1 MIARDYLIIGAGAAG
16 LGAAEGIRQHDRRG
30 KVTLIG
36 NEGHAPYHR
45 PGLSKSFLRAKDEPT
60 ALAEGRLRPAE
71 WYAGE
76 NVELRLG
83 VFVTQFNLER
93 RLAVLSTGQT
103 IEFNKALLATGSRPV
118 RPQVAGYN
126 LGNVLYLR
134 TLADALALREMA
146 ATEKEIVVC
155 GGGLVA
161 LEAAAALRVG
171 GGKGRKITVLA
182 REATLWAN
190 YLDAETSAWLAARF
204 RAEGVTLHL
213 GEHLNGFEG
222 KTTLRNVQTK
232 SGVRLPAG
240 LALVACGVEMNLEL
254 VRNTPLSSPKG
265 TPVSEL
271 LETDEK
277 GIYAAGDIAL
287 FPDKIFGGARR
298 VDHWDSSRAQGL
310 LAGANM
316 TGKKRQRYECIPDWG
331 SEVFGMGLRFIGDFA
346 TSPTR
351 TELEG
356 TREGKEPSFILRHY
370 FGDRLRAAVLVN
382 RPDEEEAETI
392 KRTIRAAHTPGTKG

>member
-1 MIARDYLIIGAGAAG
+1 MIARDYLIVGAGAAG
-16 LGAAEGIRQHDRRG
+16 LAAAEGIRQHDRRG

-45 PGLSKSFLRAKDEPT
+45 PGLSKGFLRTKDEPA
-60 ALAEGRLRPAE
+60 ALLESPMHPPG
-71 WYAGE
+71 WYADE
-76 NVELRLG
+76 HVELRLG

-103 IEFNKALLATGSRPV
+103 IEFNKALLATGSRPL
-118 RPQVAGYN
+118 RPQVAGHN

-155 GGGLVA
+155 GGGLIA
-161 LEAAAALRVG
+161 LEAAASLRAG
-171 GGKGRKITVLA
+171 GGKARKVSLLA
-182 REATLWAN
+182 REPALWST
-190 YLDAETSAWLAARF
+190 YLDADTSTWLAARF

-298 VDHWDSSRAQGL
+298 VDHWESSRAQGL

-316 TGKKRQRYECIPDWG
+316 TGKKRQRYECLPDWN
-331 SEVFGMGLRFIGDFA
+331 SELFGMAIRLIGDFSV
-346 TSPTR
+346 SPTR
-351 TELEG
+351 TEMEG

-370 FGDRLRAAVLVN
+370 FGDRLRSAVLFN
-382 RPDEEEAETI
+382 RPDEEEAEGI
-392 KRTIRAAHTPGTKG
+392 KRTIRTTHGPTVKV

>member
-1 MIARDYLIIGAGAAG
+1 MIARDYLIVGAGAAG
-16 LGAAEGIRQHDRRG
+16 LAAAEGVRQHDRRG

-45 PGLSKSFLRAKDEPT
+45 PALSKGFLRSKDEPA
-60 ALAEGRLRPAE
+60 ALLEGRLRPPE
-71 WYAGE
+71 WYLDE
-76 NVELRLG
+76 NIELRLG

-103 IEFNKALLATGSRPV
+103 IEFNKALLATGSRPHK
-118 RPQVAGYN
+118 PQVAGYN

-146 ATEKEIVVC
+146 VTEKEIVVC

-161 LEAAAALRVG
+161 LEAAASLRVG
-171 GGKGRKITVLA
+171 GGKNRKVALLS
-182 REATLWAN
+182 REPALWSN
-190 YLDAETSAWLAARF
+190 YLDADTSAWLAARF

-287 FPDKIFGGARR
+287 FPDKIYGGARR
-298 VDHWDSSRAQGL
+298 VDHWECSRAQGL

-316 TGKKRQRYECIPDWG
+316 TGKKRQRFEYLPDWR
-331 SEVFGMGLRFIGDFA
+331 SELFGMDIRLIGDFA
-346 TSPTR
+346 SSPTR
-351 TELEG
+351 TEMEG
-356 TREGKEPSFILRHY
+356 IREGKAPSFILRHY
-370 FGDRLRAAVLVN
+370 FGERLRGAVLFN
-382 RPDEEEAETI
+382 RTDEEEAEAI
-392 KRTIRAAHTPGTKG
+392 KRSIRATNGPGTKG

>member
-1 MIARDYLIIGAGAAG
+1 MITRDYLIVGAGAAG
-16 LGAAEGIRQHDRRG
+16 LGAAEGIRRHDRRG

-45 PGLSKSFLRAKDEPT
+45 PGLSKGFLRAKDGAA
-60 ALAEGRLRPAE
+60 ALADGQLRPAE
-71 WYAGE
+71 WYQQE

-118 RPQVAGYN
+118 RPQVAGHN

-155 GGGLVA
+155 GGGLIA
-161 LEAAAALRVG
+161 LEVAAALRAG
-171 GGKGRKITVLA
+171 GGKGRKVTLLA
-182 REATLWAN
+182 RETTLWPT
-190 YLDAETSAWLAARF
+190 YLDADTSAWLAARF

-232 SGVRLPAG
+232 SGVRLAAG

-265 TPVSEL
+265 TPVSEM

-316 TGKKRQRYECIPDWG
+316 TGKKRQRYECLPDWG
-331 SEVFGMGLRFIGDFA
+331 SELFGMAVRFLGDFS

-356 TREGKEPSFILRHY
+356 TREGKEPSFVLRHY
-370 FGDRLRAAVLVN
+370 FGDRLRAAVLFN
-382 RPDEEEAETI
+382 RTDEEEAEAI
-392 KRTIRAAHTPGTKG
+392 KRVIRAANGPGLKA

>member
-1 MIARDYLIIGAGAAG
+1 MISRDYLVIGAGAAG
-16 LGAAEGIRQHDRRG
+16 LGAVEGIRQHDRRG
-30 KVTLIG
+30 KVTLVG

-45 PGLSKSFLRAKDEPT
+45 PGLSKGFLRAKDEPT
-60 ALAEGRLRPAE
+60 ALSDGRLRPAE
-71 WYAGE
+71 WYQQE

-103 IEFNKALLATGSRPV
+103 IEFNKALLATGSRAV

-155 GGGLVA
+155 GGGLIA
-161 LEAAAALRVG
+161 LEAAAALRTA
-171 GGKGRKITVLA
+171 GGKARKVTLLA
-182 REATLWAN
+182 RETTLWPT
-190 YLDAETSAWLAARF
+190 YLDPETSAWLAARY

-232 SGVRLPAG
+232 SGVRLAAG

-265 TPVSEL
+265 TPVSEM

-316 TGKKRQRYECIPDWG
+316 TGKKRQRYECLPDWG
-331 SEVFGMGLRFIGDFA
+331 SEVFGFNLRFVGDFS

-351 TELEG
+351 TEFEG
-356 TREGKEPSFILRHY
+356 TRDGKEPSFVLRHY
-370 FGDRLRAAVLVN
+370 FGERLRSAVLVN
-382 RPDEEEAETI
+382 RTDEEEAETI
-392 KRTIRAAHTPGTKG
+392 KRTIRAMNGPATKG